1 MIRTFFRRLRL
12 GGGLFWFGR
21 LLGPRRLWFGP
32 RRPRF
37 GRALRALRL
46 ARRPRF
52 GRALLLARRLRFR
65 RALLLARRPRFGRR
79 GSFEVLGAGSLEGIV
94 SPRALSERVV
104 P

>member
-32 RRPRF
+32 
-37 GRALRALRL
+37 
-46 ARRPRF
+46 RRPRF

>member
-52 GRALLLARRLRFR
+52 GR
-65 RALLLARRPRFGRR
+65 R